1 MVKGDKCMGKNID
14 EEFNFPGAGEA
25 ISQAMGLANLGVI
38 APHKEKYYNRYNMK
52 WLESM
57 VDSGEKIKF
66 ITFWKADEGCENNWL
81 SQWYQGNPFI
91 INGRKYYTAEQYMM
105 SEKVLLFNDFD
116 KYVRIMNSKDPS
128 VCKHI
133 GREII
138 PGFDGKT
145 WGRAA
150 REVLFH
156 GNLGK
161 LQADIALV
169 DALLSTENAV
179 LVEASPTDNIYGSGI
194 AKEDLL
200 NKDGTLKVHPRYWHN
215 SEKPDKQSENKLGF
229 VWMGIRDL
237 FRDLMK
243 MERDE
248 KYLD

>member
-1 MVKGDKCMGKNID
+1 MEKNID

-25 ISQAMGLANLGVI
+25 ISRAFDLANLGVI
-38 APHKEKYYNRYNMK
+38 APHKEKYYNRYDMK
-52 WLESM
+52 WLENK

-66 ITFWKADEGCENNWL
+66 ITFWKADNGCENNWL
-81 SQWYQGNPFI
+81 SQWYQGIPFV

-105 SEKVLLFNDFD
+105 SEKALLFNDFD

-133 GREII
+133 GREFIL
-138 PGFDGKT
+138 GFDGKT

-200 NKDGTLKVHPRYWHN
+200 NEDGSLKVHPRDWHTKDN
-215 SEKPDKQSENKLGF
+215 PSKQSENKLGF
-229 VWMGIRDL
+229 VLMGIRDL
-237 FRDLMK
+237 FFDIMHIPK
-243 MERDE
+243 ENC
-248 KYLD
+248 